1 MGLNYQKNGA
11 QKSCDT
17 LPLNCSFYLLRVLY
31 YQMKLSLNLH
41 TYFLAAGQVNDMQP
55 DSVQPPGLFAVAEGR
70 GELHLPE
77 EGCQQKE

>member
-1 MGLNYQKNGA
+1 
-11 QKSCDT
+11 
-17 LPLNCSFYLLRVLY
+17 
-31 YQMKLSLNLH
+31 MKLSLNLH
-41 TYFLAAGQVNDMQP
+41 TYFSAAGQVNDMQP